1 MIKIFKKNDS
11 KLDSTTDDHGFTEAG
26 KVKSKTTSI
35 SLEAIKC
42 KKILELDQSIRFAGM
57 CTPDGKLLAAE
68 YREQV
73 DPLLT
78 YRELEFSAISSTI
91 RALERNMMTE
101 VKLGRVVYSV
111 SAYENVKRATFSL
124 DVDKFLL
131 VSFERNAS
139 DDYIVGKI
147 MAKINTFDHLIP

>member
-1 MIKIFKKNDS
+1 VIKIFKKNAS
-11 KLDSTTDDHGFTEAG
+11 KLDSTTDDNSFTEAG
-26 KVKSKTTSI
+26 KVKSEITSI

-42 KKILELDQSIRFAGM
+42 KEILELDESIRFAGM

-68 YREQV
+68 YKDQV

-78 YRELEFSAISSTI
+78 YRELEFSAVSSTI

-101 VKLGRVVYSV
+101 VKLGRVIYSV

-139 DDYIVGKI
+139 DDFIVGKI